1 MEQLFDFQGHRMSLG
16 LLQSSGHIILS
27 PNPSP
32 SPSPNP
38 SSCSGEYSL
47 NPNAVEFVPSYRMTA
62 HYPVGP
68 EIVPTET
75 KTEATSTTTLVH
87 PVEIV
92 GDTVDQVENGFYV
105 QRQIFEILSQLGD
118 EQMPLEKV
126 AVGLLPGGQ
135 GLSMRFTPKQGQAT
149 LVSSLEPNDAMFRES
164 HSLHLDVGDHQ
175 GENSLANRPESVLV
189 AQFLIR
195 VNDLLNEKYEYGGDN
210 SVCPKCALC
219 SNRSYTEL
227 EIEQQIEGIKAFE
240 SFFNFTETTRYQDLV
255 SHKAF
260 KELCHRLGLI
270 VSRDQIHIN
279 RSNDGG
285 MANTNATSDMV
296 NPNTTSNSTTNGMPP
311 APMPSAQPS
320 VITIGNISI
329 TTSGVETE
337 MEMETDVEAYAGD
350 DESQSNGEEVTP
362 RGSGSHNSHNLEFVR
377 GKLYRYENSEGSQLV
392 NQLTEGDTD
401 KVDSTM
407 DMETD
412 APPTTPAKS
421 LTTTSA
427 TKTFPRLYKSA
438 KAKCSARG
446 SGQSSL
452 QSGGSTARR
461 TIAHNRSVVSS
472 ALTSGST
479 GAQRGRPPVSG
490 SHNSTTGAVRKHQP
504 EATSCPPGA
513 ARKTHH
519 QRMPPATAL
528 AFQQDETM
536 AAAVSGRLSKSGRAG
551 TSVQKQTS
559 SHLKTSKGTGGSR
572 LGVTSSKQTHGTSQ
586 RMVPR
591 STTTSL
597 MRQTEVKRRMNLMRG
612 DSDSDLLFNDYLF
625 K

>member
-1 MEQLFDFQGHRMSLG
+1 MEQLFNFPGRRMSMG
-16 LLQSSGHIILS
+16 LLQSSGQIILQS
-27 PNPSP
+27 PSMSPSHSP
-32 SPSPNP
+32 SPSASP
-38 SSCSGEYSL
+38 GEYSL
-47 NPNAVEFVPSYRMTA
+47 NPNAVEFVPSYRMST
-62 HYPVGP
+62 HHSVGP

-87 PVEIV
+87 PLEIV

-135 GLSMRFTPKQGQAT
+135 GLSMRFTPKQGQPSQPTST
-149 LVSSLEPNDAMFRES
+149 LVSTLEPNDAIFRES

-195 VNDLLNEKYEYGGDN
+195 VNDLLNEKYDYGGDN

-240 SFFNFTETTRYQDLV
+240 NFFTFTETTRYQDLV

-279 RSNDGG
+279 RANDGG

-296 NPNTTSNSTTNGMPP
+296 NPNTTSDSTTNGRPP
-311 APMPSAQPS
+311 LPSPSAQPS
-320 VITIGNISI
+320 VLTIGGTSA
-329 TTSGVETE
+329 TTSGVET
-337 MEMETDVEAYAGD
+337 EMETDVEAYAGD
-350 DESQSNGEEVTP
+350 DESHSNGEDITP
-362 RGSGSHNSHNLEFVR
+362 RGSGTHDSPNMEYVR

-401 KVDSTM
+401 KVDSAL
-407 DMETD
+407 DFEVE

-421 LTTTSA
+421 LTTTTV

-446 SGQSSL
+446 SGQSGV
-452 QSGGSTARR
+452 QSGGSAARR
-461 TIAHNRSVVSS
+461 STGYSRSVVSS
-472 ALTSGST
+472 AQSAGAT
-479 GAQRGRPPVSG
+479 GVQRVRPPMSG
-490 SHNSTTGAVRKHQP
+490 SHNSTGGTVGAVRKHQA
-504 EATSCPPGA
+504 EAAPCLPGA
-513 ARKTHH
+513 ARKTNH
-519 QRMPPATAL
+519 QRASPPTAL
-528 AFQQDETM
+528 AFQQAETM
-536 AAAVSGRLSKSGRAG
+536 AAAVAGRMSRSARAG
-551 TSVQKQTS
+551 TTSVQKQTS
-559 SHLKTSKGTGGSR
+559 NHL
-572 LGVTSSKQTHGTSQ
+572 
-586 RMVPR
+586 
-591 STTTSL
+591 
-597 MRQTEVKRRMNLMRG
+597 
-612 DSDSDLLFNDYLF
+612 
-625 K
+625 